1 MTELIK
7 ADSFADLLRNRTALL
22 DVRSPVEFQRGA
34 LPTATNIP
42 LLTDPQRQRI
52 GTCYRQQGREAAIAL
67 GYELVD
73 EIARESLL
81 HQWREFI
88 AQNSSAA
95 LYCWRGGLR
104 SSTVQQ
110 WLADHGI
117 HIPRIDGGFKA
128 LRQFLLETITDLA
141 SGENLVIVAGKT
153 GSGKTH
159 FINDLGNS
167 LDLEG
172 LANHRGSAFGKRV
185 VPQPAQIDFE
195 NALGVDLLHLDWSD
209 HRRVVLEDESRA
221 IGSLS
226 IPLELHQRMLQ
237 SPIAML
243 EETLQQRIDTIH
255 LDYIQ
260 SNYQD
265 FRNSAPE
272 QAEELFAESLT
283 DALFRIRKRL
293 GLERYQRISLIL
305 EDALRQQRNG
315 QGIDAHRNWIEEL
328 LTDYY
333 DPMYEYQLQK
343 KSSRIVFRGNREETR
358 RWIQSVTGERA
369 QGEQI

>member
-1 MTELIK
+1 MTELIR

-22 DVRSPVEFQRGA
+22 DVRSPIEFQRGA

-42 LLTDPQRQRI
+42 LLTDPQREKV
-52 GTCYRQQGREAAIAL
+52 GSCYRQHGRESAIAL
-67 GYELVD
+67 GHELVN
-73 EIARESLL
+73 EPLRESLL
-81 HQWREFI
+81 QQWQSFF
-88 AQNSSAA
+88 AQHPEAA

-110 WLADHGI
+110 WLAERGI
-117 HIPRIDGGFKA
+117 CIPRIEGGFKA
-128 LRQFLLETITDLA
+128 LRHHLLETIADLSSA
-141 SGENLVIVAGKT
+141 DNLVIVAGKT

-185 VPQPAQIDFE
+185 AAQPAQIDFE
-195 NALGVDLLHLDWSD
+195 NALGLDLLHLDWTE

-226 IPLELHQRMLQ
+226 IPLDLHQRMLQ
-237 SPIAML
+237 SPIAL
-243 EETLQQRIDTIH
+243 IEETLQRRIDTIH

-265 FRNSAPE
+265 FRDSEPE
-272 QAEELFAESLT
+272 QAEQLFADSLC

-293 GLERYQRISLIL
+293 GLERYQRIRLIL
-305 EDALRQQRNG
+305 EDALQQQRNG
-315 QGIDAHRNWIEEL
+315 HGIDAHHNWIEEL
-328 LTDYY
+328 LRNYY

-343 KSSRIVFRGNREETR
+343 KSSRIVFRGDREETR
-358 RWIQSVTGERA
+358 RWIQSLNGERT
-369 QGEQI
+369 

>member
-7 ADSFADLLRNRTALL
+7 ADSFADLLRTKTALL

-42 LLTDPQRQRI
+42 LLTDPQREKI
-52 GTCYRQQGREAAIAL
+52 GTCYRQHGREAAIAL

-73 EIARESLL
+73 ENTRECLL
-81 HQWREFI
+81 QHWQEFI
-88 AQNSSAA
+88 QRNDRTA

-104 SSTVQQ
+104 SATVQQ
-110 WLADHGI
+110 WLAGHGI

-128 LRQFLLETITDLA
+128 LRRYLLELITDLA
-141 SGENLVIVAGKT
+141 SGDNLVIVAGKT

-185 VPQPAQIDFE
+185 AQQPAQIDFE
-195 NALGVDLLHLDWSD
+195 NALGIDLLHLDWSD

-237 SPIAML
+237 SPIAL
-243 EETLQQRIDTIH
+243 IEETLQQRIDTIH

-265 FRNSAPE
+265 FKDNAPE
-272 QAEELFAESLT
+272 QADELFAESLT

-293 GLERYQRISLIL
+293 GLERYQRISQVL
-305 EDALRQQRNG
+305 EDALQQQRNG

-328 LTDYY
+328 LTNYY

-343 KSSRIVFRGNREETR
+343 KSSRIVFRGDRDETR
-358 RWIQSVTGERA
+358 GWIQSLTGERA
-369 QGEQI
+369 NWERD